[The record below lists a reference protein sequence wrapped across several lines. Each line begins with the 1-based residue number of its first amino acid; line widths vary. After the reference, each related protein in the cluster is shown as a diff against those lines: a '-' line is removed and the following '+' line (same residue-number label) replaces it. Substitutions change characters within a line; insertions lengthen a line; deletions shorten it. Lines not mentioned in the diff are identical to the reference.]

1 MVFLSLYNS
10 IKIFHFYSA
19 LCMPKSILL
28 KCVFQFNEQLFGFI
42 FGAFLGAFW
51 GAFWGA
57 FPLVLRVNE
66 SVD

>member
-1 MVFLSLYNS
+1 
-10 IKIFHFYSA
+10 
-19 LCMPKSILL
+19 MPKSILL

-51 GAFWGA
+51 GAF
-57 FPLVLRVNE
+57 PLVLRVNE

>member
-1 MVFLSLYNS
+1 
-10 IKIFHFYSA
+10 
-19 LCMPKSILL
+19 MPKSILL

-42 FGAFLGAFW
+42 FSAL
-51 GAFWGA
+51 WGA